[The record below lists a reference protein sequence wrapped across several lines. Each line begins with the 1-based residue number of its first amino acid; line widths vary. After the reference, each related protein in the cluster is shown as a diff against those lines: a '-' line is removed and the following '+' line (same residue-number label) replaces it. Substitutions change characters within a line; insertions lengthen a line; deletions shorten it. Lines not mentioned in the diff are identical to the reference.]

1 MIDFHLSINQLELA
15 GAICVAALAT
25 LSLFKLASGGIRKQ
39 IGRLSFH
46 AKSLLGFCIVD
57 SIIVCG
63 TKTNDP
69 PRSAGA
75 PITGKAAKMA
85 AFPVSDGAG
94 RTPVATAIAARA
106 GPCGRFA
113 VRALR
118 SADLT
123 TSSQAH
129 PARGIPISL
138 SAFPVMV
145 TPEDI
150 ARGYRVVSVAT
161 NETPFAEM
169 PSNAVEYAKWSLRGG
184 YETGGIMEL
193 WNYGIM

>member
-46 AKSLLGFCIVD
+46 AKILLGFCIVD

-75 PITGKAAKMA
+75 TLTGKAAILS

-94 RTPVATAIAARA
+94 R
-106 GPCGRFA
+106 
-113 VRALR
+113 
-118 SADLT
+118 S
-123 TSSQAH
+123 
-129 PARGIPISL
+129 ISL
-138 SAFPVMV
+138 SAAPVSDAAKMAYPPSRRRV
-145 TPEDI
+145 
-150 ARGYRVVSVAT
+150 AR
-161 NETPFAEM
+161 
-169 PSNAVEYAKWSLRGG
+169 
-184 YETGGIMEL
+184 
-193 WNYGIM
+193 